1 MAMIKMKRR
10 HALGTK
16 KARSTVEALA
26 RKLQKDLDAE
36 YHWEGS
42 TLRFKRTGASGHID
56 VTDKELAIEIKLGI
70 LLSPLKGKIEKT
82 LEDEIDQHLQA

>member
-1 MAMIKMKRR
+1 MAVIKVTRK

-16 KARSTVEALA
+16 KARSRVEAIA
-26 RKLQKDLDAE
+26 KKLKEELDAD

-42 TLRFKRTGASGHID
+42 TLQFRRKGASGQID
-56 VTDKELAIEIKLGI
+56 VKDKEVAIEIKLGM

-82 LEDEIDQHLQA
+82 ITDEIDQHLA